1 MQVAVRGEGQTLHP
15 GFQEGRANRRKKKNP
30 KQTEREA
37 ESRNGMRE
45 VEGKREG
52 EEKREGRGLI
62 NSLFSHT

>member
-15 GFQEGRANRRKKKNP
+15 GFQEGRANRKKTP
-30 KQTEREA
+30 KQTEWEA

-62 NSLFSHT
+62 NSFFSHT